1 MTQPLPDYLTTQMDP
16 YSYIS
21 ISNSPETGPLDLFM
35 AGTDEVYV
43 ITPSRRGW
51 RFSRVTRR
59 GTVSVTIADGRILP
73 GARILDVLRIA
84 AVCPGGGAELYQAL
98 AAAEISPTPLRA
110 LDWMLPDGNVDPG
123 ATGTAVRTFLSGR
136 DIERMLSFPF
146 QKTSAHFARTVLA
159 PATATLRNAV
169 EDDPSVVRLTVPIEQ
184 RYAVIYPDGVKP
196 SARSVVRGDLLSLT
210 YYADGMREA
219 THTLTAGSPS
229 PFVEYDGAAINVR
242 PLKSLGIELEP
253 LSSPAKETAKPTE
266 EPKRPASPVLAPG
279 ERLVGLR
286 LRFSDDRLV
295 KTTMTVT
302 DDSPEYRLLR
312 AGMFH
317 GYRARRLAVKNHHE
331 ENYLI
336 DLRGEGAGVPA
347 ETPAPATP
355 LADTAPAGG
364 DPEGDDKPR
373 RRRRRRRGP
382 GPWVTL
388 ILIILAIALGIVAV
402 SYLPGLFSHVD
413 NYRDELETADTN
425 RDTTLTAPAGTL
437 PDSLREDGEE
447 PLVSLADTA
456 LAANSAAEPPQPTT
470 PTAERVAPAASPA
483 DDYAYLNRATVWHR
497 DSLSTPAGL
506 AVFDSFATGRLGEIP
521 AQDFFA
527 SGKCTNPRVNQ
538 VIKMIWAAHRSSTQT
553 SNERI
558 LKRLEGSASIDFN
571 ELFKALAGVQSAN
584 PNKRPLPSASH

>member
-1 MTQPLPDYLTTQMDP
+1 MDP

-21 ISNSPETGPLDLFM
+21 ISNSPDTGPLDLFM

-43 ITPSRRGW
+43 ITPARRGW

-84 AVCPGGGAELYQAL
+84 AACPGGGTELYQAL
-98 AAAEISPTPLRA
+98 TAAEISSTPLRA
-110 LDWMLPDGNVDPG
+110 PDWMLPDGNGDSG
-123 ATGTAVRTFLSGR
+123 ASGTAVRTFLSGR

-146 QKTSAHFARTVLA
+146 QQTSAHFARTVLA

-169 EDDPSVVRLTVPIEQ
+169 EDDPSVVRLSVPIEQ
-184 RYAVIYPDGVKP
+184 RYAVIYPDGVRP

-210 YYADGMREA
+210 YYADGMRDS

-229 PFVEYDGAAINVR
+229 PFVEYDGASIKVR

-253 LSSPAKETAKPTE
+253 LSPPADKTDKISE
-266 EPKRPASPVLAPG
+266 EPKRPETPALAPG

-336 DLRGEGAGVPA
+336 DLRGEGEAGA
-347 ETPAPATP
+347 TETPAPATSTD
-355 LADTAPAGG
+355 AITPAGG
-364 DPEGDDKPR
+364 DPTEGEKPR
-373 RRRRRRRGP
+373 KRRRRRRGP

-413 NYRDELETADTN
+413 NYRDELETASGNPDS
-425 RDTTLTAPAGTL
+425 TLIAPVATL
-437 PDSLREDGEE
+437 PDSLRGDDDE

-456 LAANSAAEPPQPTT
+456 ITAAAAAETPQPAS

-483 DDYAYLNRATVWHR
+483 DDFAYLNRATVWHR
-497 DSLSTPAGL
+497 DSLSTPEGL
-506 AVFDSFATGRLGEIP
+506 AVFDSFATGRLGDIP

-527 SGKCTNPRVNQ
+527 SGKCANPRVNQ

-558 LKRLEGSASIDFN
+558 LKRLDGSASIDFN
-571 ELFKALAGVQSAN
+571 ELFKSLAGVQPAN
-584 PNKRPLPSASH
+584 PNKRPLPSASN